1 MKNNVDWEDR
11 LSEIS
16 GIPKPELSKKHVY
29 IKKSDN
35 STSGQTKEHRN
46 LHKLFY
52 KDYFKYVVF
61 QLNGDKVTAQNKP
74 NNSLLLNATCEEIPK
89 PENVN
94 ISFPLT
100 VVYPGLITG
109 VGIDHQANIEGEFK
123 LGVHFDYTYGMPV
136 VYGSSVK
143 GVLSAYFV
151 DFLETKPSEE
161 ILKKNDIL
169 KKLYERIKDEDWKKK
184 DFEDFRIDIFESK
197 NKSIYNRDIFF
208 DAVIV
213 EANKLD
219 KILDSDTL
227 CPHGENPLKN
237 PIPISF
243 LKIASGVKMEF
254 RFKLVDSEIG
264 NKKLTADEKKT
275 IFETILKTVGVGAK
289 TNVGYGQFT
298 DIKPEK

>member
-1 MKNNVDWEDR
+1 M
-11 LSEIS
+11 
-16 GIPKPELSKKHVY
+16 G
-29 IKKSDN
+29 
-35 STSGQTKEHRN
+35 N
-46 LHKLFY
+46 LHKSYY
-52 KDYFKYVVF
+52 KDYFNGVF
-61 QLNGDKVTAQNKP
+61 RLEGNEVKRNK
-74 NNSLLLNATCEEIPK
+74 EEIIEKNKKLVETQLEPIDK
-89 PENVN
+89 
-94 ISFPLT
+94 ISSVTHTFELKT
-100 VVYPGLITG
+100 LYPGLITG
-109 VGIDHQANIEGEFK
+109 VGINHEVGIEGEFK

-143 GVLSAYFV
+143 GILSEY
-151 DFLETKPSEE
+151 
-161 ILKKNDIL
+161 
-169 KKLYERIKDEDWKKK
+169 
-184 DFEDFRIDIFESK
+184 FEDFFKTKFPNLEEYANDFFNDIFEGK
-197 NKSIYNRDIFF
+197 TRHDKIDENGKPVKGYDNKSIYNRDIFF

-213 EANKLD
+213 EAYKQQGKLD

-227 CPHGENPLKN
+227 CPHGTNPLKN